1 MPDLLSFSLQR
12 KPFMKYQQ
20 PLKNAIFF
28 AALQVDTFFATCCCL
43 ACKHTIRLKHNM
55 NSSHSYYTRTHK
67 FYIGSWRLFLLVI
80 RLFWRYTHPAPQLPD
95 SMSPLMKTLAHLGH
109 LGLYFML
116 IAIPITGC
124 LFSWSVGKPVP
135 VLYLF
140 EIPALVDKNPE
151 LLAIVKP
158 VHTYLS
164 WFAGAMVVGHM
175 LAALKHHFI
184 DKNDVLR
191 SMTQQGK

>member
-1 MPDLLSFSLQR
+1 M
-12 KPFMKYQQ
+12 
-20 PLKNAIFF
+20 
-28 AALQVDTFFATCCCL
+28 
-43 ACKHTIRLKHNM
+43 
-55 NSSHSYYTRTHK
+55 SSSPQYYTRTAQFLHWIMALIFIAAWLIGFYSGNFLSYDVDGSFKGDVITLHK
-67 FYIGSWRLFLLVI
+67 NIATLIIFLLII
-80 RLFWRYTHPAPQLPD
+80 RIFWRYTHPAPKLPD
-95 SMSPLMKTLAHLGH
+95 SMSPTMKVLAHAGH

-140 EIPALVDKNPE
+140 EIPRLLEKNPE

-158 VHTYLS
+158 LHAYLS
-164 WFAGAMVVGHM
+164 WFAGVLVVGHL

-184 DKNDVLR
+184 DKDHILL
-191 SMTQQGK
+191 SMTRQPK